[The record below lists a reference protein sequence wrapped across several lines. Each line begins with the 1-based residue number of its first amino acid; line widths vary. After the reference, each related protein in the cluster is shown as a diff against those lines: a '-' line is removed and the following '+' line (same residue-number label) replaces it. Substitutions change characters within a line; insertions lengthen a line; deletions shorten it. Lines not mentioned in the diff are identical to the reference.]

1 MMNYLTTVWN
11 LSITHAAGIVNIF
24 GGITHAFGIVF
35 AFFVDAFLGD
45 FYMLVLS
52 SIANTIVS
60 DCISFYN
67 VKTRSIN
74 ETEYEFIMQGLGLLS
89 LSTPTF
95 FGPCSDYEEECI
107 GHIQK
112 VLFVSA
118 LPLLVVGTAG
128 HVVSLLSFL
137 EQQTTL
143 ACASAENQD
152 KAEAEVKAP
161 VLAELELE
169 HKAQAPA
176 LAESQTLAEPEP
188 EPERKAESEAP
199 APTDAKVAFEHKA
212 QAELLFA
219 HIPGLI
225 MVMVVIIVGGILLP
239 YIKSWSVRFGIAAIC
254 ALTATG
260 VFLSGSPEYKKDVTP
275 EGSPLTIALRVVV
288 ASVTKD
294 FQQVTNFEQTYNND
308 NAPRTRS
315 LRWLDKAATK
325 FPDQAMSK
333 SWTLCTVR
341 EVEDTKA
348 SIRTVPMLL
357 TLVGSGLVS
366 SLANTYFLEQAS
378 HMDTKLLGSI
388 KIQLPIFLIVHN
400 MSASASYIYALPMK
414 CISRKYFAPTGIGI
428 GMVLSVLCCVTA
440 AIVEAQRLRVI
451 RNHGSMSVLFL
462 LPQFVLVGAADGIT
476 NGGIQRFLRDQVPES
491 MYGVQF
497 YFRNFVLGL
506 GSMAGVLS
514 VYVVGMVS
522 DWFQHTLNKSRLD
535 LYYWTLAGL
544 SLINLVIYAIV
555 ASYYNYNE
563 SPLDKGCV

>member
-1 MMNYLTTVWN
+1 MMNYLITVWN

-24 GGITHAFGIVF
+24 NGITHAFGIVF

-52 SIANTIVS
+52 SIANTI
-60 DCISFYN
+60 
-67 VKTRSIN
+67 
-74 ETEYEFIMQGLGLLS
+74 GLGLLS

-95 FGPCSDYEEECI
+95 FGPCSDYKEECI

-137 EQQTTL
+137 DQQTTL
-143 ACASAENQD
+143 SCASAENQAAEAE
-152 KAEAEVKAP
+152 AEAEVKAP
-161 VLAELELE
+161 VLAELGLE
-169 HKAQAPA
+169 PKAQAPV
-176 LAESQTLAEPEP
+176 LAESQTLAAPEP
-188 EPERKAESEAP
+188 EPERKAEAP
-199 APTDAKVAFEHKA
+199 APADAKVAFEHKA
-212 QAELLFA
+212 QAELLFS

-260 VFLSGSPEYKKDVTP
+260 VFLSGSPEYKKDATP

-308 NAPRTRS
+308 DAQRTRS

-341 EVEDTKA
+341 EVEDTKS

-357 TLVGSGLVS
+357 MLVGSGLVS

-378 HMDTKLLGSI
+378 HMDNKLFGSI
-388 KIQLPIFLIVHN
+388 KI
-400 MSASASYIYALPMK
+400 
-414 CISRKYFAPTGIGI
+414 
-428 GMVLSVLCCVTA
+428 
-440 AIVEAQRLRVI
+440 
-451 RNHGSMSVLFL
+451 
-462 LPQFVLVGAADGIT
+462 
-476 NGGIQRFLRDQVPES
+476 
-491 MYGVQF
+491 
-497 YFRNFVLGL
+497 
-506 GSMAGVLS
+506 
-514 VYVVGMVS
+514 
-522 DWFQHTLNKSRLD
+522 
-535 LYYWTLAGL
+535 
-544 SLINLVIYAIV
+544 
-555 ASYYNYNE
+555 
-563 SPLDKGCV
+563 

>member
-52 SIANTIVS
+52 SIANTI
-60 DCISFYN
+60 
-67 VKTRSIN
+67 
-74 ETEYEFIMQGLGLLS
+74 GLGLLS

-137 EQQTTL
+137 DQQTTL
-143 ACASAENQD
+143 ACASAENQA
-152 KAEAEVKAP
+152 KAEAECKAP

-169 HKAQAPA
+169 PKAQAP
-176 LAESQTLAEPEP
+176 TLA
-188 EPERKAESEAP
+188 EPERKAEAEAP
-199 APTDAKVAFEHKA
+199 APADAKVAFEHKA
-212 QAELLFA
+212 QAELLFS

-239 YIKSWSVRFGIAAIC
+239 YIMSWSVRFGIAAIC

-260 VFLSGSPEYKKDVTP
+260 VFLSGSPEYRKDVTP

-308 NAPRTRS
+308 DAQRTRS

-378 HMDTKLLGSI
+378 HMDSKLLGSI
-388 KIQLPIFLIVHN
+388 KIQIPIFLIIHN
-400 MSASASYIYALPMK
+400 ISASASYIYSLPMK
-414 CISRKYFAPTGIGI
+414 CISRKYFAPIGIGI
-428 GMVLSVLCCVTA
+428 GMVLSVLCCVSA

-476 NGGIQRFLRDQVPES
+476 NGGIQRFLKDQVPES

-522 DWFQHTLNKSRLD
+522 D
-535 LYYWTLAGL
+535 
-544 SLINLVIYAIV
+544 
-555 ASYYNYNE
+555 
-563 SPLDKGCV
+563 

>member
-1 MMNYLTTVWN
+1 MMNYLITVWN

-35 AFFVDAFLGD
+35 AFFVDAFLSD

-52 SIANTIVS
+52 SISNTI
-60 DCISFYN
+60 
-67 VKTRSIN
+67 
-74 ETEYEFIMQGLGLLS
+74 GLGLLS

-95 FGPCSDYEEECI
+95 FGPCSDYKEECI

-112 VLFVSA
+112 VMFVSA

-137 EQQTTL
+137 DQQTTL
-143 ACASAENQD
+143 ACASGENQA

-161 VLAELELE
+161 VLAEHELE
-169 HKAQAPA
+169 PKAQAPV
-176 LAESQTLAEPEP
+176 LAESQTLAAPEP
-188 EPERKAESEAP
+188 EPERKAEAP
-199 APTDAKVAFEHKA
+199 APADAKVAFEHKA
-212 QAELLFA
+212 QAELLFS

-239 YIKSWSVRFGIAAIC
+239 YIKSWLVRFGIAAIC

-294 FQQVTNFEQTYNND
+294 FQQVTNFEQTCNND
-308 NAPRTRS
+308 DAQRTRS

-325 FPDQAMSK
+325 FPDQTMSK
-333 SWTLCTVR
+333 SWTLCTMR

-366 SLANTYFLEQAS
+366 SLVNTYFLEQAS
-378 HMDTKLLGSI
+378 HMDSKLLGSI

-400 MSASASYIYALPMK
+400 
-414 CISRKYFAPTGIGI
+414 
-428 GMVLSVLCCVTA
+428 
-440 AIVEAQRLRVI
+440 IVSQ
-451 RNHGSMSVLFL
+451 
-462 LPQFVLVGAADGIT
+462 
-476 NGGIQRFLRDQVPES
+476 ES
-491 MYGVQF
+491 ILHQ
-497 YFRNFVLGL
+497 LGL
-506 GSMAGVLS
+506 A
-514 VYVVGMVS
+514 
-522 DWFQHTLNKSRLD
+522 
-535 LYYWTLAGL
+535 
-544 SLINLVIYAIV
+544 
-555 ASYYNYNE
+555 
-563 SPLDKGCV
+563 